1 MKRIF
6 EFRCVKDHIT
16 EKLVDDEVRSV
27 ECPHCHNEASR
38 IISSPRIAWR
48 ASQVHFLQQRINGL
62 ENTSKQQESTKRET
76 KVDPVG
82 IFNFLESIVDRRIM
96 WQRSSNRKRKL

>member
-16 EKLVDDEVRSV
+16 EKYVDDEVTSV

-38 IISSPRIAWR
+38 IISSPRFKLEGITGAFPTAYDAW
-48 ASQVHFLQQRINGL
+48 
-62 ENTSKQQESTKRET
+62 E
-76 KVDPVG
+76 
-82 IFNFLESIVDRRIM
+82 
-96 WQRSSNRKRKL
+96 RKRAEAMRVAHKHSAE